1 MTISHL
7 SPRKAQLGASLVE
20 LMIATTIG
28 LIILIALAY
37 FFLGSKDVNRTFDD
51 LMRMQESGRN
61 ALEIIGKSV
70 RQAGVISD
78 DKIMLNAP
86 FDGVAL
92 AGVDHTSTPDTL
104 TVQYEAQAGGETGCD
119 GNFVATGLMTYAF
132 AVNNNA
138 LTCNGTIVVDN
149 VENMQVSYGLDPEKD
164 GTILQYKSNPT
175 FAEFSQVVSVRVNL
189 LVRGFSDKAAANA
202 RQTYSYNGETLN
214 STDGFLRQQYSA
226 TFALRNYSW

>member
-1 MTISHL
+1 MTTHRL
-7 SPRKAQLGASLVE
+7 SLIKSQLGASLVE
-20 LMIATTIG
+20 LMIAATIG
-28 LIILIALAY
+28 LVILMALAY

-86 FDGVAL
+86 FAGVAL
-92 AGVDHTSTPDTL
+92 TGVDNTTTPDTL
-104 TVQYEAQAGGETGCD
+104 TAQYEAQAGGETGCD
-119 GNFVATGLMTYAF
+119 GNFVASGLMTYAF
-132 AVNNNA
+132 AVNDNA
-138 LTCNGTIVVDN
+138 LTCNGIVVVDN

-164 GTILQYKSNPT
+164 GTILQYKSNPSS
-175 FAEFSQVVSVRVNL
+175 AEFSQVVSVRVNL
-189 LVRGFSDKAAANA
+189 LVRGFSDKAAASGS
-202 RQTYSYNGETLN
+202 QTYSYNGETLD

-226 TFALRNYSW
+226 TFAVRNYSW